1 MPGDESMAGSL
12 QGLVEPTI
20 TGQNEERKVSV
31 NKQTQ
36 GSNMTF
42 AESIHIININI
53 IHVIDMIKIRNEDI
67 KQHKIKIFRRG
78 LCGGAFF

>member
-1 MPGDESMAGSL
+1 MPGDECMAGSL
-12 QGLVEPTI
+12 QGLVEPTITI

-36 GSNMTF
+36 GSNMAF

-67 KQHKIKIFRRG
+67 KQHKIKIFRR
-78 LCGGAFF
+78 